1 MMAMV
6 QLAPSILSADFANL
20 ERDIKELEACNI
32 RMLHLDLMDGCF
44 VPNIT
49 FGPDQVKML
58 RDKTEM
64 IFDAHMMIQDPDRFI
79 PNLAEAGADIIT
91 VHQEATTHLHRSI
104 QLIKD
109 QGVKAGVSLNPA
121 TPIETIEYVL
131 DDIDLILIMTVNP
144 GFGGQKFIPSMLEK
158 ISRTR
163 EMIQDRE
170 VLLQVDG
177 GVNDITGKQCVE
189 AGADIL
195 VAGSYI
201 FKGNKA
207 ENIKKILESL

>member
-1 MMAMV
+1 MV

-79 PNLAEAGADIIT
+79 PNLAEAGADII
-91 VHQEATTHLHRSI
+91 RSPRSYYPFTPKYSTNKGSRGKSRGI
-104 QLIKD
+104 
-109 QGVKAGVSLNPA
+109 LNPA

-163 EMIQDRE
+163 R
-170 VLLQVDG
+170 
-177 GVNDITGKQCVE
+177 
-189 AGADIL
+189 
-195 VAGSYI
+195 
-201 FKGNKA
+201 
-207 ENIKKILESL
+207 

>member
-1 MMAMV
+1 MV

>member
-1 MMAMV
+1 MV

-170 VLLQVDG
+170 ILLQVDG